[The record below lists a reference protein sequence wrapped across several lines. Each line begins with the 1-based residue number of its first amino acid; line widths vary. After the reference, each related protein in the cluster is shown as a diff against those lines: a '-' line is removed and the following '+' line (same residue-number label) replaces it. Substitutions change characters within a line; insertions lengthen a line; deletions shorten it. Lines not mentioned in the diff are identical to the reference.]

1 VFHKVPAHVPAE
13 QAALALPLGNGVE
26 WAVLQG
32 GAGIGQTV
40 VIQGPGQ
47 QGLACVIAAKEAGAS
62 CIVITGLARDARR
75 LALAKEFGAHHAIDV
90 EKQDPIEEV
99 KRVTGARMADLVI
112 DCASGGPATVVSA
125 VALARKG
132 GRLILGA
139 QKRQRIPEFDSD
151 LIIRKFLTVKGMRG
165 HSYQSVE
172 MALAII
178 ASGRYPL
185 AKMCTHNFGLADVG
199 EALRTVGG
207 EGRPDAIHCS
217 VDPWR

>member
-1 VFHKVPAHVPAE
+1 VAAHVPAE

-32 GAGIGQTV
+32 GAGLGKTV

-47 QGLACVIAAKEAGAS
+47 QGLACVIAAKEAGAA
-62 CIVITGLARDARR
+62 CIIASGLTRDAHR
-75 LALAKEFGAHHAIDV
+75 LALATEFGAHHAIDA
-90 EKQDPIEEV
+90 ERQDMLETVRQI
-99 KRVTGARMADLVI
+99 TGGRMADLVI
-112 DCASGGPATVVSA
+112 DCASGGPYTVVSA
-125 VALARKG
+125 IQLARKG
-132 GRLILGA
+132 GRVILGG
-139 QKRQRIPEFDSD
+139 QKRQRIPDFDSD
-151 LIIRKFLTVKGMRG
+151 LLIKKFLTVKGMRG

-172 MALAII
+172 MALGII

-185 AKMCTHNFGLADVG
+185 AKMCTHRFALSEVG
-199 EALRTVGG
+199 DALHTVGG